1 MEKKGWGG
9 FMVAWHL
16 KGPEMAST
24 PKGSIVSWGRACISE
39 PTVPVTHLG
48 SNPRSATSWLVT
60 LSKFL
65 DLSIPQLLCSL

>member
-1 MEKKGWGG
+1 MEKKEWAG

-16 KGPEMAST
+16 KGPEMAPTPRGST
-24 PKGSIVSWGRACISE
+24 VSWGRAYIGE

-48 SNPRSATSWLVT
+48 SYPRSAASWLVT

-65 DLSIPQLLCSL
+65 DLSIPQLLHL